1 MRYMK
6 CLDYKTPE
14 EAFNIEMEKLKLK
27 KPQGCGMI
35 SRVLKLVKSVL
46 LEGLRVPNKE

>member
-27 KPQGCGMI
+27 KPQD
-35 SRVLKLVKSVL
+35 VV
-46 LEGLRVPNKE
+46 

>member
-1 MRYMK
+1 MK

-27 KPQGCGMI
+27 TTGMWYDRSSI
-35 SRVLKLVKSVL
+35 K
-46 LEGLRVPNKE
+46 N